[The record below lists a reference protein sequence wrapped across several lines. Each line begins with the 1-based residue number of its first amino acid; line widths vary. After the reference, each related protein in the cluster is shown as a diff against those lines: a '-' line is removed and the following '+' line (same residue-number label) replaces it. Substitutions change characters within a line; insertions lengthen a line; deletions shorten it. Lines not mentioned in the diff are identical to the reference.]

1 LANDPVAKIR
11 HGSLPLSD
19 RRAATYNAVMPKRS
33 RQAHI
38 PSQVTRRR
46 IRRTNLGS
54 GDLEPAVDNAV
65 NEVATP
71 AFTAA
76 PAVAAASRPG
86 RRMESLSGN
95 REAAIRVI
103 PGQLPTFERAYLVKE
118 LRQILLTAGS
128 LLAVI
133 IALSFVLR

>member
-1 LANDPVAKIR
+1 
-11 HGSLPLSD
+11 
-19 RRAATYNAVMPKRS
+19 
-33 RQAHI
+33 
-38 PSQVTRRR
+38 
-46 IRRTNLGS
+46 
-54 GDLEPAVDNAV
+54 
-65 NEVATP
+65 
-71 AFTAA
+71 
-76 PAVAAASRPG
+76 
-86 RRMESLSGN
+86 MESLSGN